1 MARIAVIDD
10 VPDAARLVRRILQE
24 RGHEVFEFTEEVE
37 ALHFLR
43 HRGSDLVILD
53 LRLKQMDGVQ
63 VLREIR
69 RSAPKAKVL
78 ILTGYP
84 TVAVRKEVLLL
95 GASAFCVKPIDNEE
109 LVETVSQILSEDLP
123 ETA

>member
-10 VPDAARLVRRILQE
+10 LPDAARLVRRILQE
-24 RGHEVFEFTEEVE
+24 RGHEVFEFTDEGE
-37 ALHFLR
+37 ALRFLR
-43 HRGSDLVILD
+43 HRGSDLAILD

-63 VLREIR
+63 MLREIR
-69 RSAPKAKVL
+69 RFAPKTKVVV
-78 ILTGYP
+78 LTGYP
-84 TVAVRKEVLLL
+84 TVEARKEVLRL

-109 LVETVSQILSEDLP
+109 LVETVSQILAEDLS

>member
-24 RGHEVFEFTEEVE
+24 RGHEVFEFTEEDE
-37 ALHFLR
+37 ALQFLR
-43 HRGSDLVILD
+43 HRGSDLAILD

-63 VLREIR
+63 MLREIR
-69 RSAPKAKVL
+69 RFAPKTKVVV
-78 ILTGYP
+78 LTGYP
-84 TVAVRKEVLLL
+84 TVEARKEVLRL

-109 LVETVSQILSEDLP
+109 LVETVSQILAEDLS